1 MAPGGSGFVQIQ
13 RYDMRTTAGGPAVL
27 VTSTATRNVPLIYP
41 GVSIPIN
48 ESNTWEGGTWPY
60 TWYGS
65 APSGLGYY
73 TPNIAQAVDGDE
85 SQWATLGWY
94 KVISVDLSA
103 DTLTPSEW
111 AVLTGRLG
119 LQVDTINTEM
129 QICRYASFS
138 PGQYSFQLRTLA
150 DFTVPGAAQYTYQI
164 PLVDGTTG
172 ISGTIYELGWFIRN
186 ATLGTLCT
194 VTSASLTVKQNK

>member
-1 MAPGGSGFVQIQ
+1 MGSPRRRRGLPPPRHIFAAPHRGRPSTQAPPQPLPQKGTDVGGARAHVRRPHTRVDSSS
-13 RYDMRTTAGGPAVL
+13 PAISV
-27 VTSTATRNVPLIYP
+27 
-41 GVSIPIN
+41 
-48 ESNTWEGGTWPY
+48 ESH
-60 TWYGS
+60 
-65 APSGLGYY
+65 
-73 TPNIAQAVDGDE
+73 E

-94 KVISVDLSA
+94 RVISVDLSA

-172 ISGTIYELGWFIRN
+172 TSGTIYELGWFIRN